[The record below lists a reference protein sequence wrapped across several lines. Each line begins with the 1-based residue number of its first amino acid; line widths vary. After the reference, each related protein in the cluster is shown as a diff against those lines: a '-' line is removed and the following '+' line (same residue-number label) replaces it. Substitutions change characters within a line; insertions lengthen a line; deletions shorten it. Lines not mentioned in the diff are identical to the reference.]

1 MLCFFLQEAAKAT
14 KVPLTAVTLANGSG
28 KGAAVPA
35 QPATSVPAAATPA
48 ADGAVKNEMEQ
59 LQALLASAKEAQ
71 QQYSTFTQEQVG
83 AGAGRLHGAF
93 A

>member
-1 MLCFFLQEAAKAT
+1 MLWFFLQEAAKAT

-28 KGAAVPA
+28 KGAAAPA
-35 QPATSVPAAATPA
+35 QPAASVPAASTP
-48 ADGAVKNEMEQ
+48 ADGAVKIEMEQ